1 MRVVIGIVIVVVAL
15 GIIYWF
21 IQRRRE
27 WDRIGADL
35 NMTGNVQILDMS
47 VSNGKAFINFAKR
60 VTSPGKIIGV
70 VTNEKQEQRLKGL
83 IKEAAVADRAKAV
96 LTDVTNL
103 SFADHYFDFV
113 IIAGLQQVKPA
124 ITRGRVLQEAV
135 RVLAAHGT
143 LAIIDSGNMQRYE
156 QLLEYYGIKNI
167 SVRKINGQ
175 KVIVAKRI

>member
-35 NMTGNVQILDMS
+35 NMKGNVQILDMS
-47 VSNGKAFINFAKR
+47 VSNGKALINFAKR
-60 VTSPGKIIGV
+60 LTSPGKIIGIAA
-70 VTNEKQEQRLKGL
+70 NEKQEQRLKEL
-83 IKEAAVADRAKAV
+83 IKEAAVADRAKTV

-103 SFADHYFDFV
+103 SFTDHCFDFV

-143 LAIIDSGNMQRYE
+143 LVIIDSGNMQRYE

-167 SVRKINGQ
+167 SGRKINGQ
-175 KVIVAKRI
+175 KVIVAKRL